1 MKLTSK
7 QVMFGA
13 TGFLVT
19 WQATNFALDY
29 RVILSCVVS
38 LLIAGGNPGKAIAAS
53 KKYSLTARLQPSTL
67 TGGGLLFLCPD
78 RTKPTISFLPE
89 TNQVSPSRWVMS
101 STHGFPHQWLNNNQM
116 FSGLSTG
123 QGTMTK
129 APQL

>member
-38 LLIAGGNPGKAIAAS
+38 LLIAGGNPGKAIAS
-53 KKYSLTARLQPSTL
+53 KK
-67 TGGGLLFLCPD
+67 
-78 RTKPTISFLPE
+78 
-89 TNQVSPSRWVMS
+89 
-101 STHGFPHQWLNNNQM
+101 
-116 FSGLSTG
+116 
-123 QGTMTK
+123 
-129 APQL
+129 